1 MKALSILA
9 LAAIVTLSACSTN
22 SENTQS
28 HSDST
33 ATCCD
38 SAAVTDS
45 SAIIPAD
52 SALSDTAHND

>member
-33 ATCCD
+33 HICCD
-38 SAAVTDS
+38 SAIVDS
-45 SAIIPAD
+45 STIILAD
-52 SALSDTAHND
+52 SALSDTTHND